1 MTMIEHST
9 KPAAEISFAYCG
21 DARNNVAS
29 SLLVAG
35 AMTGMD
41 VRMVAPR
48 ELWCADHVVA
58 GARRV
63 AEATGARLTLTDS
76 VEEGVAGVGILYTD
90 GRVSL
95 GGPPE
100 AGAVRSR
107 LVGSDPV
114 NKDRLEERRVGKRG
128 V

>member
-21 DARNNVAS
+21 DASNNVAS

-48 ELWCADHVVA
+48 ELWCAEHVVA

-63 AEATGARLTLTDS
+63 AEATGARHTLTDS
-76 VEEGVAGVGILYTD
+76 VEEGVAGGAFVSTEVWVSVG
-90 GRVSL
+90 
-95 GGPPE
+95 
-100 AGAVRSR
+100 A
-107 LVGSDPV
+107 
-114 NKDRLEERRVGKRG
+114 RR
-128 V
+128 